1 MVVIMI
7 AAFSLAWLPY
17 AAFAMYN
24 AFNPEH
30 QVGVSIIVSKISAL
44 MFCKPSDRWLLMFCN
59 I

>member
-1 MVVIMI
+1 MI